1 MSAVSTNDK
10 ATVLTLKKRLSE
22 PDRDLMA
29 IIDSLSSINMDK
41 QLLKETMIGSVKALP
56 LYGASIEGGCFC
68 VLHSTLTL
76 VIRQYYQETIVSS

>member
-29 IIDSLSSINMDK
+29 IVDSLSSINMDK
-41 QLLKETMIGSVKALP
+41 QLLKETMIELHNPEVPWNRTGVDHLVFLSL
-56 LYGASIEGGCFC
+56 LEWLTSY
-68 VLHSTLTL
+68 VLHNSALDPA
-76 VIRQYYQETIVSS
+76 S